1 MLGRRILFAKTSS
14 WFSFL
19 LILIVFAL
27 VLSGCLSGIIDTG
40 ENGKNPF
47 NVFRGVWK
55 NTNIPGVGTVEIA
68 INEPVEGGYNE
79 AELAENQ
86 FFKGSVTCS
95 NFSNGYLDI
104 VDFHLSIDD
113 TYFYIWATIAKEI
126 EDNPLKPGSYLA
138 VRVWEEV
145 DSVRNDFKLDGSLE
159 DNDSLKVTSL
169 RIIQKGQEIY
179 NLKDDHNTE
188 YLIFEKQR

>member
-1 MLGRRILFAKTSS
+1 
-14 WFSFL
+14 
-19 LILIVFAL
+19 
-27 VLSGCLSGIIDTG
+27 
-40 ENGKNPF
+40 
-47 NVFRGVWK
+47 
-55 NTNIPGVGTVEIA
+55 
-68 INEPVEGGYNE
+68 
-79 AELAENQ
+79 
-86 FFKGSVTCS
+86 
-95 NFSNGYLDI
+95 FSNGYLDI